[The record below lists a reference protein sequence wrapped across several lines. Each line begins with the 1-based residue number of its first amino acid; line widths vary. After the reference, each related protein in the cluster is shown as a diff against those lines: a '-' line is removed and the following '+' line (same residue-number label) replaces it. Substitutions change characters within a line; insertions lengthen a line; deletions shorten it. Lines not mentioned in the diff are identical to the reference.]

1 LVEGIGT
8 IPSFKRKESGTVKIT
23 DVKTYI
29 VGNRWKN
36 WVFTWV
42 ETDEGIHGIGEA
54 TLNGFAKTVEAA
66 IHELKGFVVGK
77 DPFDVENHTLRLF
90 REVYSDGGQIQGAA
104 LAGIEYACWDIM
116 GKAMGLPVYK
126 LLGGRCHEKLRTYA
140 NGWYTTSRTPEAFYE
155 NAREVVNKGY
165 TALKFDPFGSAWR
178 VVDRNDFHLA
188 IEIIAAVREAVGKNV
203 DILVEGHNRFSVH
216 TALQFSE
223 AMAPYEPTWFE
234 APVPPQRISA
244 MVEVAKHSKVP
255 IACGEDYYC
264 REQFAELLSFN
275 AVQIIQ
281 LEPQYLG
288 MTAAKQVCA
297 MTHAFNGV
305 TAPHSAQGPLCS
317 IASAHLNTATPNFFI
332 HEIFDDFNE
341 DWTKQI
347 ITNPLKVVNGFVEVG
362 DAPGWG
368 TDLNLEMIKQHPYNP
383 NHYLPL
389 FREGWEKRESIR
401 E

>member
-1 LVEGIGT
+1 
-8 IPSFKRKESGTVKIT
+8 VKIT
-23 DVKTYI
+23 DVQTYI

-36 WVFTWV
+36 WVFTRV

-54 TLNGFAKTVEAA
+54 TLNGFAKTVDAA
-66 IHELKGFVVGK
+66 IHELKRFVIGK
-77 DPFDVENHTLRLF
+77 DPFDVENHTLSLF

-126 LLGGRCHEKLRTYA
+126 LLGGKCHEKLRVYA
-140 NGWYTTSRTPEAFYE
+140 NGWYTTFRTPEAFYE
-155 NAREVVNKGY
+155 KAREVVKKGY

-178 VVDRNDFHLA
+178 VVDREDFHLA
-188 IEIIAAVREAVGKNV
+188 VEIIAAVREAVGKNV

-223 AMAPYEPTWFE
+223 AIASYQPTWFE

-264 REQFAELLSFN
+264 KEQFAELLSFN
-275 AVQIIQ
+275 AVHIIQ

-297 MTHAFNGV
+297 MTHAYNGV

-317 IASAHLNTATPNFFI
+317 IASAHLNAATPNFFI

-347 ITNPLKVVNGFVEVG
+347 VTNPLKVVNGNVEIG
-362 DAPGWG
+362 DSPGWG
-368 TDLNLEMIKQHPYNP
+368 TDLNLEVIKQHPYNP

-389 FREGWEKRESIR
+389 FREGWEKRESIS